1 MVDTKTVI
9 EKLSHARTR
18 CTIIMSDT
26 ERNALEQKTLER
38 MAKKSHVKGFRAG
51 HAPLA
56 IIKEQTKPETLMED
70 IIHAFL
76 QERLPKLLQEQ
87 KLTPIIHPR
96 VTLTSRTP
104 LTLHIIIVEKPPVQ
118 LRGKDALHIV
128 KKEILVTD
136 DDVTKALDTLKK
148 EHALAEW
155 TDGVVQKIWGVP
167 SLTELRASITSAL
180 KRQKEQAEQQR
191 REEAFF
197 EQIPQIV
204 DVDLAPELIE
214 DEERQIL
221 GSLQENLRTQNL
233 SFAEWLKRTGKAEE
247 IFRTDTRSEA
257 ERRLRLRFGIDALL
271 VEHQIAVSEEEMAK
285 ELGEFLRSLPA
296 SERDRL
302 APLYSPG
309 KEGYERFHWQRRM
322 QKLLAVFLE

>member
-18 CTIIMSDT
+18 CTITMSDT

-56 IIKEQTKPETLMED
+56 IIKEQTKPETLTEETV
-70 IIHAFL
+70 HAFL
-76 QERLPKLLQEQ
+76 QKYIPKLLQEQ

-96 VTLTSRTP
+96 VTLTSRSP
-104 LTLHIIIVEKPPVQ
+104 LTLQIIIVEEPPVQ
-118 LRGKDALHIV
+118 LRGKEALHIV

-136 DDVTKALDTLKK
+136 DEVTKALDTLKK

-155 TDGVVQKIWGVP
+155 TDGVVQKTWGIP
-167 SLTELRASITSAL
+167 SITELQASITSAL

-204 DVDLAPELIE
+204 DVDLAPELLE
-214 DEERQIL
+214 SEEGQVRT
-221 GSLQENLRTQNL
+221 SLEKDLSTKNL
-233 SFAEWLKRTGKAEE
+233 SVAEWLRRTGKTEE
-247 IFRTDTRSEA
+247 VFRQELKVQA
-257 ERRLRLRFGIDALL
+257 QRRLRLRFGVDALL
-271 VEHQIAVSEEEMAK
+271 SEHQISIPEEEVTK
-285 ELGEFLRSLPA
+285 EIEEFLRSLP
-296 SERDRL
+296 
-302 APLYSPG
+302 
-309 KEGYERFHWQRRM
+309 
-322 QKLLAVFLE
+322 